1 MNDSDILSSS
11 IESPILLAIEP
22 KQRARAIMSALQ
34 NRDGEASI
42 LEVLDVQS
50 NLASSGIKKVG
61 FVSYEN
67 LAKQGKNRS
76 FFKPDPGSNDGS
88 NGVYVNLK
96 SSYAEAIILNRY
108 REQTSGGNG
117 IVLYE
122 PALQGTSFVDGLLG
136 TSISQS
142 FNGKTPDILMTVP
155 RLERQIGTRTVTTV
169 GKLTNL
175 VDGGR
180 LKNTPS
186 GQTAPLS
193 EITYSNTN
201 LISPIEVTTSTKYKS
216 ILEKVGKFSI
226 YTNLSGSINSYVP
239 VLVMDEDVFNG
250 FSRKAKVQLVDKM
263 KEFGGFISLEKGLN
277 VAAERK
283 AIKAANWLEDG
294 MNGRDLSS
302 IQENENSIILTQIDK
317 TTINAEQNSNGETPD
332 YGASASS
339 TKNLSTTTVESTEQ
353 ANQPMPEESI
363 ASRRYQAIKILLEEE
378 GMEEGKTSDWIKG
391 ILYTAAGTGLEK
403 QDIKDIVEQIP
414 GIPAN
419 QAANLVDGLS
429 QRQM

>member
-1 MNDSDILSSS
+1 MTDSDILSSS

-50 NLASSGIKKVG
+50 NLADSGTKKVG

-96 SSYAEAIILNRY
+96 GAYAEAIILNRY

-122 PALQGTSFVDGLLG
+122 PALQGTSFVDGFLG
-136 TSISQS
+136 TSTSQS
-142 FNGKTPDILMTVP
+142 FNGKTPDILLTVP
-155 RLERQIGTRTVTTV
+155 RIERQIGNRTVTTV
-169 GKLTNL
+169 GKLTNV

-186 GQTAPLS
+186 GQASPLTN
-193 EITYSNTN
+193 ITYPDTN
-201 LISPIEVTTSTKYKS
+201 LISPIEVTTSTNQNS
-216 ILEKVGKFSI
+216 ILKKVEKFSV
-226 YTNLSGSINSYVP
+226 YTNLSGSRNSYVP
-239 VLVMDEDVFNG
+239 VLVMDEDIFNG
-250 FSRKAKVQLVDKM
+250 FSRKVKVQIVDKM

-277 VAAERK
+277 IAAERK

-294 MNGRDLSS
+294 MNGKDLSS
-302 IQENENSIILTQIDK
+302 IQENENSIILTQTDK
-317 TTINAEQNSNGETPD
+317 TTINAEQNSNGETLD
-332 YGASASS
+332 YGESASS
-339 TKNLSTTTVESTEQ
+339 TKNLSTTTAESNEQ